1 MKATRTSNDF
11 FFNHCF
17 ISSLQCRLYLPT
29 IQLKRTTHQ
38 THTTSKVD
46 FMENHPKSCT
56 VCAVAS
62 SITQRHRQSSMILCS
77 ASKYSCIFLH
87 SQFYPF
93 WRDPQHH
100 WLRCSPK
107 SRDSLH
113 LVLQMSAHAHVAPLS
128 WPLLN
133 IETIWTQIWLFMTRL
148 QPTVDG
154 LWLSCVAVGSGGGA
168 RRLSEGTDCVIVRS
182 LF

>member
-1 MKATRTSNDF
+1 MI
-11 FFNHCF
+11 FFNRCF

-38 THTTSKVD
+38 THITSKVD

-133 IETIWTQIWLFMTRL
+133 IETIWTESDCLWQGFSQQSMDCGSVVL
-148 QPTVDG
+148 QWVRGAVPGGYQRG
-154 LWLSCVAVGSGGGA
+154 L
-168 RRLSEGTDCVIVRS
+168 IV
-182 LF
+182 